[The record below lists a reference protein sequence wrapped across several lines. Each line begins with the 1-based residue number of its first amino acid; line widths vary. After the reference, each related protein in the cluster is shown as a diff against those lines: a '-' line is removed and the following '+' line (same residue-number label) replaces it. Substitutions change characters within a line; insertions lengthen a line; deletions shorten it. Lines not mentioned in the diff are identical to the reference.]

1 MFKIKLQNI
10 KGIKEMDFPFPE
22 RKGVYVLT
30 GANGS
35 GKTSLLVALC
45 RLGDKMAFT
54 HFKVNNSK
62 SGSIQI
68 DTYKDSSITY
78 CMDKEE
84 VRYQRKGKRWV
95 PSPRTNSNIIAKF
108 PFTNT
113 LFVSTTGGRFF
124 SQELININRAT
135 LTTVDSDMIEAMND
149 ILGTTKFNNLKF
161 ITVKSKRGRQ
171 QQLHRSNKL
180 YVIKDTNNN
189 IYSEQNFSLGERLLL
204 NTLDLL
210 QNIAPKTLL
219 LIDEVELSLHPIA
232 QIKFYDFLKRQA
244 RTKNL
249 AIVIS
254 THSSSLIK
262 HADYRL
268 FLEKN
273 DNGVVSIVEN
283 CYPSY
288 ILRSVSAIE
297 DRCPDFVFFVEDEM
311 ASEYLQS
318 VVQKFLNDTHHILD
332 YKIIPAGT
340 YDQVIRITQS
350 FPALS
355 FEKKRVQAFLDKDA
369 EDSFNNL
376 NAKGNDR
383 TEAENK
389 KYDLFRNN
397 FNNITYLSITPELG
411 IWEWIE
417 KNPLNFKEYFDKSFG
432 SQSFNMVEIIS
443 QTTAEEIGNKSG
455 NLRHWAKGCFKNFT
469 EKINSTNPTISKEN
483 IVKCM
488 IKCYVKHNYNLDYL
502 KSVFCPIFNR
512 S

>member
-1 MFKIKLQNI
+1 MFKIKLRNI

-54 HFKVNNSK
+54 HFKVNTSK

-78 CMDKEE
+78 CIDTEE
-84 VRYQRKGKRWV
+84 VKYQRKGIRWV
-95 PSPRTNSNIIAKF
+95 PSPRTNSNLIAKF

-124 SQELININRAT
+124 SQELFNINRAT
-135 LTTVDSDMIEAMND
+135 FNTVAPDMIKAMND
-149 ILGTTKFNNLKF
+149 ILGTNKFNNLKF
-161 ITVKSKRGRQ
+161 ITVKNKRGRQ
-171 QQLHRSNKL
+171 QQLHRRNKL

-189 IYSEQNFSLGERLLL
+189 LYSEQNFSLGERLLL
-204 NTLDLL
+204 NILDLL

-244 RTKNL
+244 NSKNL

-262 HADYRL
+262 HADNRL

-288 ILRSVSAIE
+288 VLRSVSAIE

-311 ASEYLQS
+311 AFEYLQS

-355 FEKKRVQAFLDKDA
+355 FEKRKVQAFLDKDA
-369 EDSFNNL
+369 EDAFNDL
-376 NAKGNDR
+376 STKGNNR
-383 TEAENK
+383 TDAENK
-389 KYDLFRNN
+389 KFDLFRNN
-397 FNNITYLSITPELG
+397 HNYITYLSITPELG
-411 IWEWIE
+411 IWQWIE
-417 KNPLNFKEYFDKSFG
+417 ENPHDFKVFFDNAFG
-432 SQSFNMVEIIS
+432 IQSFNMLEIIS
-443 QTTAEEIGNKSG
+443 QTTDEENGNKNG

-469 EKINSTNPTISKEN
+469 EKINLKNPTISKEN
-483 IVKCM
+483 IIKCM
-488 IKCYVKHNYNLDYL
+488 IKCYVEHNYNLDYL
-502 KSVFCPIFNR
+502 KSVLCPILNR
-512 S
+512 

>member
-1 MFKIKLQNI
+1 MFKVRLQNI
-10 KGIKEMDFPFPE
+10 KGIKEMEFPFPE
-22 RKGVYVLT
+22 KKGVYVLT

-45 RLGDKMAFT
+45 RLGDKMAFS
-54 HFKVNNSK
+54 HFKVNTSK
-62 SGSIQI
+62 SGSIKI
-68 DTYKDSSITY
+68 DTYKDASITY
-78 CMDKEE
+78 CIDTKE
-84 VRYQRKGKRWV
+84 VKYQRKGTRWV
-95 PSPRTNSNIIAKF
+95 PSPRTNSNLIAEF

-113 LFVSTTGGRFF
+113 LFVSTTGVRFF
-124 SQELININRAT
+124 SQELFNINRPKLNPVT
-135 LTTVDSDMIEAMND
+135 PDMIKAMND
-149 ILGTTKFNNLKF
+149 ILGTTKFNDLKF
-161 ITVKSKRGRQ
+161 ITVKNKRGRQ

-180 YVIKDTNNN
+180 YVIKDTDNN

-210 QNIAPKTLL
+210 QNIASKTLL

-232 QIKFYDFLKRQA
+232 QIKFYDYLKYQA
-244 RTKNL
+244 NSKNL

-262 HADYRL
+262 HAENRL

-273 DNGVVSIVEN
+273 DDGVVSIVEN

-297 DRCPDFVFFVEDEM
+297 DRCPDFIFFVEDEM
-311 ASEYLQS
+311 AFEYLQS
-318 VVQKFLNDTHHILD
+318 VVQKFLNDTHRILD

-355 FEKKRVQAFLDKDA
+355 FEKRRVQAFLDKDA
-369 EDSFNNL
+369 KDSFNNL
-376 NAKGNDR
+376 SAKGNNR

-389 KYDLFRNN
+389 KFDLFRNN
-397 FNNITYLSITPELG
+397 CNNISYLSITPELG

-417 KNPLNFKEYFDKSFG
+417 KNPQIFKKFFDKTFG
-432 SQSFNMVEIIS
+432 MQSFNMIEVIS
-443 QTTAEEIGNKSG
+443 QTATEENGNKKG

-469 EKINSTNPTISKEN
+469 EKTNSKNPTISKEN
-483 IVKCM
+483 IIKCM
-488 IKCYVKHNYNLDYL
+488 IKCYVEHNYDLKYL
-502 KSVFCPIFNR
+502 MTVFPKILNR
-512 S
+512 